1 MSKKSKPDEKRRMRL
16 EYVKNHGDGYFA
28 PCQACGGDCAFE
40 VSDWAH
46 KRKDGRGGALE
57 AENGLYVH
65 GFRSAPANCHNFAD
79 AKESRQKT
87 LMASEANIRDGG
99 VVEWS
104 PEQRLALIHYL
115 KTGLDRL
122 KGV

>member
-1 MSKKSKPDEKRRMRL
+1 MPKKSKTDEKRRMRL

-65 GFRSAPANCHNFAD
+65 GFRSAPANCHSWLD
-79 AKESRQKT
+79 RKESRQEIMVK
-87 LMASEANIRDGG
+87 SPVNIGVGG
-99 VVEWS
+99 VLELTR
-104 PEQRLALIHYL
+104 EQWLSLRKYLISGND
-115 KTGLDRL
+115 TL